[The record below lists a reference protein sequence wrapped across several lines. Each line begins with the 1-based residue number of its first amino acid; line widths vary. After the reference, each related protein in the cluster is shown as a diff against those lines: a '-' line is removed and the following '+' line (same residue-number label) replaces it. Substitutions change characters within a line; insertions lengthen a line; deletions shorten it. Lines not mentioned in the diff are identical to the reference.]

1 MINKTTQHLIYA
13 LKFSG
18 LKPLYFHNNHDC
30 VRFNIKN
37 IFQVN
42 IYFRT
47 NKYSVGCADH
57 NSTDRIW
64 ETAITNNTWNRLSK
78 LIDKEYQ

>member
-18 LKPLYFHNNHDC
+18 LEQLHFHDNNKC
-30 VRFNIKN
+30 IQFNIKN
-37 IFQVN
+37 IFQIN
-42 IYFRT
+42 IFIKT
-47 NKYSVGCADH
+47 NSYSVGCIDH
-57 NSTDRIW
+57 NNTNRIY
-64 ETAITNNTWNRLSK
+64 ETTITNNTWNRLSQ